1 MKSETRSQPSK
12 AGSHT
17 KPAVGGSAQ
26 QRWVSI
32 KTRRWRVG
40 NQKREI
46 SPAALGLNQN
56 PPLAG
61 QNLSSVLCRLS
72 SVVCLLS
79 SVVCLLAMLL
89 GGAGCESASGGPGL
103 TGPATKTDDDFKRLS
118 VYSHF
123 APAKV
128 NIMPLTEF
136 ISPGDARQANINLY
150 VSLLDSFGSQIKSPC
165 VFRFELYQKVQRSS
179 EPKGKRVIIWP
190 DIDLTDLVE
199 NDEYWRDFL
208 RAYEFN
214 LPFEFRLGQTNQS
227 YILQV
232 TSLCPTG
239 RRLSDE
245 FVLNPMR

>member
-1 MKSETRSQPSK
+1 MKSEIRSQPSK

-40 NQKREI
+40 NQKPEI

-61 QNLSSVLCRLS
+61 QNLSSVL
-72 SVVCLLS
+72 CLLS

-123 APAKV
+123 APAKI

-179 EPKGKRVIIWP
+179 EPKGRRVIIWP
-190 DIDLTDLVE
+190 DIDLTEPVA

>member
-1 MKSETRSQPSK
+1 MKSEIRSQKSE
-12 AGSHT
+12 A
-17 KPAVGGSAQ
+17 
-26 QRWVSI
+26 
-32 KTRRWRVG
+32 G
-40 NQKREI
+40 NQKLEI
-46 SPAALGLNQN
+46 RS
-56 PPLAG
+56 
-61 QNLSSVLCRLS
+61 QNLSYVLCRLF
-72 SVVCLLS
+72 

-89 GGAGCESASGGPGL
+89 GGAGCEQMQGL
-103 TGPATKTDDDFKRLS
+103 AEFTTETDNDFKRLS

-123 APAKV
+123 APEKIS
-128 NIMPLTEF
+128 IMPLTEF
-136 ISPGDARQANINLY
+136 INPGGTRQANMNLY

-165 VFRFELYQKVQRSS
+165 VFRFELYQRVQRSS
-179 EPKGKRVIIWP
+179 EPKGRRVIIWP
-190 DIDLTDLVE
+190 DIDLTDPVE

-214 LPFEFRLGQTNQS
+214 LPFESATNQS

>member
-1 MKSETRSQPSK
+1 MKSETRSQPSN

-40 NQKREI
+40 NQKPEI
-46 SPAALGLNQN
+46 SPATLGLVQN

-61 QNLSSVLCRLS
+61 QNLPSVLC
-72 SVVCLLS
+72 LLV

-89 GGAGCESASGGPGL
+89 GGGGCESASGPPKGGGF

-123 APAKV
+123 APAKI

-136 ISPGDARQANINLY
+136 ISPDDARQANINLY

-179 EPKGKRVIIWP
+179 EPKGSRVIIWP
-190 DIDLTDLVE
+190 DIDLTDLVK

-214 LPFEFRLGQTNQS
+214 LPFEFRLGRTNQS

-232 TSLCPTG
+232 TSLCPIG

-245 FVLNPMR
+245 FVLNP

>member
-1 MKSETRSQPSK
+1 MKSEVRSQPSN

-40 NQKREI
+40 NQKPEI
-46 SPAALGLNQN
+46 RS
-56 PPLAG
+56 

-72 SVVCLLS
+72 SVLCLLS

-89 GGAGCESASGGPGL
+89 GGAGCESASGGPEL
-103 TGPATKTDDDFKRLS
+103 TGPATQTDDDFKRLS

-123 APAKV
+123 APAKI

-179 EPKGKRVIIWP
+179 EPKGRRVIIWP

-214 LPFEFRLGQTNQS
+214 LPFESATKQS

-245 FVLNPMR
+245 FALNPMR

>member
-1 MKSETRSQPSK
+1 MRIYEVRNQKSAQQSWVSYKTRRWRVSPATLGLEQNPPMAGQNLPSN
-12 AGSHT
+12 AGSRT
-17 KPAVGGSAQ
+17 KPAVGG
-26 QRWVSI
+26 
-32 KTRRWRVG
+32 
-40 NQKREI
+40 
-46 SPAALGLNQN
+46 
-56 PPLAG
+56 
-61 QNLSSVLCRLS
+61 SVLCRLS
-72 SVVCLLS
+72 SVVCRLSSVVCRLS
-79 SVVCLLAMLL
+79 SVVCLLTMFL
-89 GGAGCESASGGPGL
+89 GGAGCEQMPGL
-103 TGPATKTDDDFKRLS
+103 TGPATQTDDDFKRLS

-123 APAKV
+123 APAKI

-179 EPKGKRVIIWP
+179 EPKGRRVIIWP

-214 LPFEFRLGQTNQS
+214 LPFELRLGRTNQS

>member
-1 MKSETRSQPSK
+1 MKSEIRSQPSN

-40 NQKREI
+40 NQKPEI
-46 SPAALGLNQN
+46 SPATLGLVQN

-61 QNLSSVLCRLS
+61 QNLSSVL
-72 SVVCLLS
+72 CLLS

-89 GGAGCESASGGPGL
+89 GGAGCEQMPGL
-103 TGPATKTDDDFKRLS
+103 TGSATKTDDDFKRLS

-123 APAKV
+123 APAKI

-179 EPKGKRVIIWP
+179 EPKGRRVIIWP

-214 LPFEFRLGQTNQS
+214 LPFEFRLGRTNQS

-245 FVLNPMR
+245 FVLNSMR